1 MFVDF
6 LELKYKNFLSFG
18 SNLTVIKFEEGF
30 NLITGKNG
38 GGKSGGLL
46 DPLSFCIFGK
56 PYRKIKIR
64 ELVNRT
70 NRKKLYTECIFKIND
85 DLFKIVRTQ
94 LPDSIELFKN
104 DQPFQ
109 LESSK
114 RLIQDEIDKII
125 GIDYNMF
132 KQIIA
137 LAINYNKPFLEMQ
150 QNEKREIIESITN
163 VKILGEM
170 LKLSKINISSLK
182 TQVDLNKTTI
192 KLFEENLFST
202 NQRINELTLAK
213 QNFDSNKQDDLN
225 KILQKINNQTIEL
238 NKIQTILTNL
248 EKNKKNII
256 EFKKELKELNKKL
269 NEINKEINVD
279 KYKIENS
286 NKSISFLEQN
296 NICEVCNSELTEEHK
311 TKEKNR
317 LNEIINECKNK
328 IELNNKNKKD
338 LTKEIDNISLEI
350 ENQNKIILDIKKY
363 NEQIKWLK
371 EEIKNNIER
380 ENEIKLRKF
389 DVDLNS
395 LQKEFDK
402 KSDEYLEV
410 FNKNEEKVKE
420 LHNYE
425 VVSTILSDNGIKAYF
440 FRKIIPILNSKINEY
455 LKKSGLSIK
464 FEINEFLEDKIFCLD
479 SRGQEISYFSNS
491 EGEKKRIDIS
501 IMLAF
506 IDITKIICNWD
517 CSLLIMDEI
526 FDSKLDEDG
535 LDFIILS
542 IKNLISNNNKLKIF
556 VISHILKDFEVFDR
570 HYRVSKASGFSR
582 IEQVY

>member
-1 MFVDF
+1 VFVDF

>member
-85 DLFKIVRTQ
+85 DVFKIVRTQ

-213 QNFDSNKQDDLN
+213 QNFESNKQDDLN

-328 IELNNKNKKD
+328 IELNNKIKKD

-506 IDITKIICNWD
+506 IDITKMICNWD

-542 IKNLISNNNKLKIF
+542 IKNLISNNNKLKVF

>member
-85 DLFKIVRTQ
+85 DVFKIVRTQ

-311 TKEKNR
+311 IKEKNR

-328 IELNNKNKKD
+328 IELNNKIKKD

-402 KSDEYLEV
+402 KSDEYLEI

-455 LKKSGLSIK
+455 LKKSGLSIR

-542 IKNLISNNNKLKIF
+542 IKNLISNNNKLKVF

>member
-311 TKEKNR
+311 IKEKNR

-506 IDITKIICNWD
+506 IDITKMICNWD

>member
-506 IDITKIICNWD
+506 IDITKMICNWD

-542 IKNLISNNNKLKIF
+542 IKNLISNNNKLKVF

>member
-85 DLFKIVRTQ
+85 DVFKIVRTQ

-213 QNFDSNKQDDLN
+213 QNFESNKQDDLN

-402 KSDEYLEV
+402 KSDEYLE
-410 FNKNEEKVKE
+410 
-420 LHNYE
+420 
-425 VVSTILSDNGIKAYF
+425 ILIKM
-440 FRKIIPILNSKINEY
+440 
-455 LKKSGLSIK
+455 
-464 FEINEFLEDKIFCLD
+464 
-479 SRGQEISYFSNS
+479 
-491 EGEKKRIDIS
+491 KKRLKNYIIMKLYQLYFQITELKHIS
-501 IMLAF
+501 
-506 IDITKIICNWD
+506 
-517 CSLLIMDEI
+517 
-526 FDSKLDEDG
+526 
-535 LDFIILS
+535 
-542 IKNLISNNNKLKIF
+542 
-556 VISHILKDFEVFDR
+556 FEKSFR
-570 HYRVSKASGFSR
+570 F
-582 IEQVY
+582 

>member
-85 DLFKIVRTQ
+85 DLFKIIRTQ

-506 IDITKIICNWD
+506 IDITKMICNWD

>member
-85 DLFKIVRTQ
+85 DVFKIVRTQ

-328 IELNNKNKKD
+328 IELNNKIKKD
-338 LTKEIDNISLEI
+338 LTKEIDNINLEI

-402 KSDEYLEV
+402 KSDEYLEI

-455 LKKSGLSIK
+455 LKKSGLSIR

-542 IKNLISNNNKLKIF
+542 IKNLISNNNKLKVF

>member
-506 IDITKIICNWD
+506 IDITKMICNWD

>member
-238 NKIQTILTNL
+238 NKIQTILTEL
-248 EKNKKNII
+248 EKNKKNIT

-269 NEINKEINVD
+269 DEINKEINVD

>member
-1 MFVDF
+1 MFVNF
-6 LELKYKNFLSFG
+6 LELKFKNFLSFG
-18 SNLTVIKFEEGF
+18 SNLTTIKFEEGF

-70 NRKKLYTECIFKIND
+70 NKKKLYTECIFKINED
-85 DLFKIVRTQ
+85 MFKIIRTQ
-94 LPDSIELFKN
+94 LPDSIELIKN

-109 LESSK
+109 LEFSK
-114 RLIQDEIDKII
+114 KLIQDEINKIV

-137 LAINYNKPFLEMQ
+137 LAINYNKPFLEME

-163 VKILGEM
+163 VKVLGEM
-170 LKLSKINISSLK
+170 IKLAKINISGLK
-182 TQVDLNKTTI
+182 TQVDLYKNSI

-202 NQRINELTLAK
+202 NKRIVELTSAK
-213 QNFDSNKQDDLN
+213 QNFESNKQDDIN
-225 KILQKINNQTIEL
+225 KIIQKINNQSFDL
-238 NKIQTILTNL
+238 NKIELQIVET
-248 EKNKKNII
+248 EKNKKNIT
-256 EFKKELKELNKKL
+256 EFKNELKILNDKL
-269 NEINKEINVD
+269 DEINNKLNVD
-279 KYKIENS
+279 KYKIENAK
-286 NKSISFLEQN
+286 KSIDFLEKN
-296 NICEVCNSELTEEHK
+296 NICEMCNSELSTEHK
-311 TKEKNR
+311 TNEKNR
-317 LNEIINECKNK
+317 LNEIINKCDENIKT
-328 IELNNKNKKD
+328 NNKNKKE
-338 LTKEIDNISLEI
+338 LKKEIDNLNSEI
-350 ENQNKIILDIKKY
+350 ENQNNINHTIIKY
-363 NEQIKWLK
+363 KEQISWLK
-371 EEIKNNIER
+371 EEIKNN
-380 ENEIKLRKF
+380 ENRKEEIKNRDF
-389 DVDLNS
+389 DVDLES
-395 LQKEFDK
+395 LQNEFEK
-402 KSDEYLEV
+402 KSNEYLEI
-410 FNKNEEKVKE
+410 FNKNEDKIKD
-420 LHNYE
+420 LHNYD

-440 FRKIIPILNSKINEY
+440 FRKIIPILNSKINDY

-464 FEINEFLEDKIFCLD
+464 IEINEFLEDKIFCLD
-479 SRGQEISYFSNS
+479 SKGQEISYFSNS

-535 LDFIILS
+535 LDFMINS
-542 IKNLISNNNKLKIF
+542 IKNLITNNKKLKIF
-556 VISHILKDFEVFDR
+556 VISHVLKDLEVFDK

-582 IEQVY
+582 IEQIY

>member
-85 DLFKIVRTQ
+85 DVFKIVRTQ

-395 LQKEFDK
+395 LQKEFEK

-506 IDITKIICNWD
+506 IDITKMICNWD

>member
-338 LTKEIDNISLEI
+338 LTKKIDNISLEI

>member
-85 DLFKIVRTQ
+85 DLFKIIRTQ

>member
-85 DLFKIVRTQ
+85 DVFKIVRTQ

-338 LTKEIDNISLEI
+338 LIKEIDNISLEI

-389 DVDLNS
+389 DIDLNS

-542 IKNLISNNNKLKIF
+542 IKNLISNNNKLKVF

>member
-1 MFVDF
+1 VFVDF

-506 IDITKIICNWD
+506 IDITKMICNWD

>member
-1 MFVDF
+1 MFVNF

>member
-85 DLFKIVRTQ
+85 DVFKIVRTQ

-328 IELNNKNKKD
+328 IELNNKIKKD

-542 IKNLISNNNKLKIF
+542 IKNLISNNNKLKVF

>member
-85 DLFKIVRTQ
+85 DVFKIVRTQ

-506 IDITKIICNWD
+506 IDITKMICNWD